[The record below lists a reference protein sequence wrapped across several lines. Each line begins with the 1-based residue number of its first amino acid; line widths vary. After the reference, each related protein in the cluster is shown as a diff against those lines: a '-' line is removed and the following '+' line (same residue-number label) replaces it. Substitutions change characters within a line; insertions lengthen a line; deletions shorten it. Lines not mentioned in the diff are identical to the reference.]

1 MKCAA
6 PLGASVIATALLFG
20 GSMAAHAD
28 GLQAGQWKVV
38 SKPENNGVSGPQME
52 NMRCLTEADVKDLD
66 RTFSPVS
73 RTTNSTCERTEHE
86 STSQRLKWRLQCT
99 GQLDMDVAGEFV
111 FDAPQHYTATV
122 TARSSMMGRVLS
134 DVRTAIEGQRVGECP

>member
-1 MKCAA
+1 MKCVA
-6 PLGASVIATALLFG
+6 PLGASAIATALVLVVAV
-20 GSMAAHAD
+20 AAHAD

-38 SKPENNGVSGPQME
+38 SKPENNGIAGPQME
-52 NMRCLTEADVKDLD
+52 NMRCLTEDDVKDLD

-99 GQLDMDVAGEFV
+99 GQLDMDVAGEFL
-111 FDAPQHYTATV
+111 FDNPQHYTATV
-122 TARSSMMGRVLS
+122 TARSSMIGRMLN

>member
-6 PLGASVIATALLFG
+6 PLGASVIATALVLVAVAG
-20 GSMAAHAD
+20 VHAD

-38 SKPENNGVSGPQME
+38 SKPENNGIAGPQME
-52 NMRCLTEADVKDLD
+52 NMRCLTEDDVKDLD

-99 GQLDMDVAGEFV
+99 GQLDMDVAGEFL
-111 FDAPQHYTATV
+111 FDSPQHYTATV
-122 TARSSMMGRVLS
+122 TARSSMMGRMLN
-134 DVRTAIEGQRVGECP
+134 DVRTTIEGQRVGECR

>member
-6 PLGASVIATALLFG
+6 PLGASVIATALVLVAVAG
-20 GSMAAHAD
+20 VHAD

-38 SKPENNGVSGPQME
+38 SKPENNGIAGPQME
-52 NMRCLTEADVKDLD
+52 NMRCLTEDDVKDLD

-99 GQLDMDVAGEFV
+99 GQLDMDVAGEFL
-111 FDAPQHYTATV
+111 FDSPQHYSATV
-122 TARSSMMGRVLS
+122 TARSSMMGRMLN

>member
-6 PLGASVIATALLFG
+6 PLGASIIATALLLG
-20 GSMAAHAD
+20 GLMAARAD

-38 SKPENNGVSGPQME
+38 SRPENNGVAGPQME
-52 NMRCLTEADVKDLD
+52 NMRCLTDDDVKDLD
-66 RTFSPVS
+66 RIFSPVS

-99 GQLDMDVAGEFV
+99 GQLDMDVAGEFL
-111 FDAPQHYTATV
+111 FDSPQHYTATV
-122 TARSSMMGRVLS
+122 TARSSMMGRMLN